1 MRRFCTRCGHP
12 DDDAGRFCGQCGA
25 AMKLPVAAA
34 TVQPVVA
41 HPPRNRRRVAGIV
54 LVLAVIGGAVTWA
67 LLPQSASETV
77 FAAAIDQ
84 SLAADPVAQRKTVCL
99 GNFDYGRSPVY
110 TSSFDSETNNWLAEL
125 VKAGLYQPPQRV
137 SAGLVSQFRYVQ
149 TATGRAAVR
158 DRRLCVADGL
168 RVEAVTAFTPPE
180 SLNGVLVSEASVRY
194 RLDRPAAW
202 LSEPIRRELFHGE
215 SGPGGKIALARID
228 GKWKVA
234 SASERQALSRAL
246 FIRELGAAGVDLA
259 REEVQRRGLVAAV
272 IHWFQQFF
280 PSR

>member
-12 DDDAGRFCGQCGA
+12 DDDAARFCGQCGA
-25 AMKLPVAAA
+25 PMKIKAPATPVA
-34 TVQPVVA
+34 VRPWL
-41 HPPRNRRRVAGIV
+41 NRRRVAGIAV
-54 LVLAVIGGAVTWA
+54 ALLVAGGAATWV
-67 LLPQSASETV
+67 LLPQSASEAV

-84 SLAADPVAQRKTVCL
+84 SLAADRVAQRRTVCL
-99 GNFDYGRSPVY
+99 GNFDYSRSPVN
-110 TSSFDSETNNWLAEL
+110 TSRFDSETNNWLAEL
-125 VKAGLYQPPQRV
+125 VKAGLYQPPRELNG
-137 SAGLVSQFRYVQ
+137 GLFSQFQYVQ
-149 TATGRAAVR
+149 TETGRAAVR
-158 DRRLCVADGL
+158 DGRLCVADGL

-180 SLNGVLVSEASVRY
+180 TLNGVLVTEASVRY
-194 RLDRPAAW
+194 RLDRPAVW

-215 SGPGGKIALARID
+215 SGPGGKVALARID

-234 SASERQALSRAL
+234 SASERQALSQAL

-272 IHWFQQFF
+272 IHWFQQLL